1 MKEYFTDVRNLMEI
15 FQYCN
20 TFWII
25 SVHLAGY
32 EIPSIST
39 QRVLAAITTLL
50 LWLKVL
56 DWLKLFRPT
65 SFFIQLIAE
74 TIYGIRYFFMIYLVA
89 IFMFG
94 GDSIKG
100 FMFALIIGVA
110 VGTYSSLFVAYSHLR
125 CLSLIHI

>member
-1 MKEYFTDVRNLMEI
+1 MEI

-25 SVHLAGY
+25 TVHLAGY

-94 GDSIKG
+94 VPIYILNFNRTDEN
-100 FMFALIIGVA
+100 AIITETFG
-110 VGTYSSLFVAYSHLR
+110 
-125 CLSLIHI
+125 